1 MLFFAWLLLRQFAF
15 PCELSHSDSRLKLEY
30 PSDIGRSPTD
40 AVAGHIEINAGEDI
54 DMTFK
59 KTILA
64 GFILLV
70 VLASGISLSGLYH
83 QPLGPSLELPTAIQP
98 APTLTTFPIE
108 EISVSSTATESQPT
122 ATQTAAPQ
130 PLCGG
135 PEVMNILAIGSDARG
150 QHYLYGLADII
161 RLVRVDFVHAHVGI
175 LEVPRDLWVEIPE
188 ISDHY
193 GITEGKLNQA
203 YLYGNKGLGYY
214 DGPGEGPGLL
224 ARTLSLN
231 FGAQPDHYLAV
242 NMLTFEAIVDAVGG
256 IDIYLPYE
264 ISVKSKD
271 NPKGFAIPEGQHHI
285 DGETALWVARI
296 RQYHT
301 FGRAENQNIVMCALR
316 KKLLSRAVLPAIPQ
330 LVKDFRRYV
339 QTDLSPEQINQLACL
354 ATRMTGANVV
364 FASFPMETF
373 KGAKRYDPQ
382 LKATTSILEA
392 DYNVL
397 RDYIDRFQQGTWPD
411 PALLINA
418 TPSLTETDLEF
429 SCDD

>member
-1 MLFFAWLLLRQFAF
+1 M
-15 PCELSHSDSRLKLEY
+15 
-30 PSDIGRSPTD
+30 T
-40 AVAGHIEINAGEDI
+40 IN
-54 DMTFK
+54 K
-59 KTILA
+59 KTVI
-64 GFILLV
+64 GFILL
-70 VLASGISLSGLYH
+70 LLFISGLLAFNFYR
-83 QPLGPSLELPTAIQP
+83 QPLGPALELPTSTHPI
-98 APTLTTFPIE
+98 PTLTTFPTYE
-108 EISVSSTATESQPT
+108 TVADGTATEIQPIM
-122 ATQTAAPQ
+122 TQTAAPQ

-150 QHYLYGLADII
+150 NHYLYGLADII
-161 RLVRVDFVHAHVGI
+161 RLVRVDFVNARVTV

-188 ISDHY
+188 ISNHY
-193 GITEGKLNQA
+193 NITQGKLNQA

-224 ARTLSLN
+224 ARTLNLN
-231 FGAQPDHYLAV
+231 FGVRPDHYLAI
-242 NMLTFEAIVDAVGG
+242 NMRTFEAVVDAIGG

-271 NPKGFAIPEGQHHI
+271 NPKGFGIPPGQHKI
-285 DGETALWVARI
+285 DGETALWIARI

-316 KKLLSRAVLPAIPQ
+316 KKLLSPAVVPAIPR
-330 LVKDFRRYV
+330 LVKDFRNYV

-354 ATRMTGANVV
+354 ATQMKGTNVV

-373 KGAKRYDPQ
+373 KGAKMYDPQ
-382 LKATTSILEA
+382 LKATTSVLEA

-411 PALLINA
+411 PNLVINN
-418 TPSLTETDLEF
+418 TPSPEETDLEF
-429 SCDD
+429 SCGD